1 MVHITW
7 LKKIMQLN
15 DENACQ
21 NNTYQV
27 SHTRP
32 TTLKFSQL
40 PLAPNGEGI
49 IRESFTAAII
59 PGTTSGRYLVDIS
72 SPQESTF
79 KHVED
84 YISTLWL
91 QGTFYNFYPFEIQ
104 FFSIVI

>member
-1 MVHITW
+1 
-7 LKKIMQLN
+7 MQPN

-21 NNTYQV
+21 TNTYQV
-27 SHTRP
+27 SHKGP

-40 PLAPNGEGI
+40 PLAPNGEGLSV
-49 IRESFTAAII
+49 RVLRLQLFLEQLLA
-59 PGTTSGRYLVDIS
+59 DIWVS
-72 SPQESTF
+72 SAQGSTF